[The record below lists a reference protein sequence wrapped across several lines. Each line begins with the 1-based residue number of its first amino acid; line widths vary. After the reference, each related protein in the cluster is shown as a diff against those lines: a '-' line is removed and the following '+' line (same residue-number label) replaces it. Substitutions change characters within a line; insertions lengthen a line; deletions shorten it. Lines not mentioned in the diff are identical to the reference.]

1 MATFDELDGLSSKE
15 LHDRAIALAKHRHDV
30 AFFWHLLKDVPAAE
44 AMAGD
49 TREADA
55 DIAHVSLLV
64 HDATEGG
71 NGALADALRPVY
83 IDYLMKHE
91 A

>member
-1 MATFDELDGLSSKE
+1 MPTFEELDALSSKE

-30 AFFWHLLKDVPAAE
+30 AFFWDLLKDIPAAE
-44 AMAGD
+44 AMAGNEG
-49 TREADA
+49 EADV
-55 DIAHVSLLV
+55 DITHVVSLV

-71 NGALADALRPVY
+71 KGKLADVLRPVY
-83 IDYLMKHE
+83 IDYLIKH